1 MGDQTQVIM
10 KALLNSLSLRRF
22 GLFLR
27 GFLRQISQL
36 PTSVLLP
43 LKFREFVMQVPVSQT
58 QTPWKTMPPQ
68 QQGNQNHLVAQ

>member
-27 GFLRQISQL
+27 QISQL

-43 LKFREFVMQVPVSQT
+43 LKFREFVTQVPVSQT

-68 QQGNQNHLVAQ
+68 EQGNQNHLVAQ